1 MPAEKRHILFGQVNT
16 FSHKD
21 KLLFIKLEDYSSF
34 KTTAYG
40 FDAVMHGAGLMQA
53 QYNKQLLPGSD
64 DLPEMSKERVPHQAL
79 TEFTKLV
86 NCFGKD
92 LPLVMSELEKQGCNQ
107 DPLEMAKLYG
117 IAYMTLFV
125 KAALKLPRLP
135 AQINLDKF
143 YNALPHLDHMDK
155 RTGKEVYIAKEDLAT
170 L

>member
-1 MPAEKRHILFGQVNT
+1 MDNT
-16 FSHKD
+16 FRWMPYNNDQRIAHNVETISKFPRKD
-21 KLLFIKLEDYSSF
+21 S
-34 KTTAYG
+34 A
-40 FDAVMHGAGLMQA
+40 QA

-92 LPLVMSELEKQGCNQ
+92 LPPVMAELEKHGCSQ
-107 DPLEMAKLYG
+107 EDPLEMAKLYG

-135 AQINLDKF
+135 AQVDLDKF
-143 YNALPHLDHMDK
+143 YYALPNLDHMDK

-170 L
+170 LLGVF